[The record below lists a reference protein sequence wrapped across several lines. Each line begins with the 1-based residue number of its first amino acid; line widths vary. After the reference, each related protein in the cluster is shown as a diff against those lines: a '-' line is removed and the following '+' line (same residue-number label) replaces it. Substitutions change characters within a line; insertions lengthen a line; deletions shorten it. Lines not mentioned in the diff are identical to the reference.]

1 MSENSNQFLDALKQ
15 MQGVEVGDIVDVEVL
30 DVEDGQINVG
40 VVNAGVEGVIT
51 RREYTSDR
59 NADLRDLVKP
69 GDKFKALVLRRAGG
83 DKENGEFFFSVT
95 RLKER
100 EAYDK
105 LQKDFEEGNAIE
117 GTVTSS
123 VRGGLLVDVG
133 TRGFLPASLIS
144 NRYVSDLKPYIGK
157 TMKLKI
163 TEIDPNKNRLILSH
177 KDLIEE
183 EREEAFDKV
192 ASQLVVGDVIE
203 GKVSR
208 LTNFGGFIDVGG
220 VDGLVHISEISYKH
234 VDKPSDVLKAGQDVK
249 VKVIGID
256 DDRHRI
262 SLSIKQTEP
271 SPFEQATADLN
282 EGDVFEGEVKS
293 LTNFGAF
300 VEVADGIQGLVHVSE
315 ISNKH
320 VDKPSDVLKVGQ
332 DVKVKVLNIA
342 PSDRRISLSIKAA
355 DSNASSS
362 DNHSSRPRRSRNEN
376 SVNNKY
382 MGDNDNG
389 FALGDII
396 GDQLKDRKMYL
407 PISCSILKESLI
419 FFYYFVLFF

>member
-15 MQGVEVGDIVDVEVL
+15 MQGVEVGDIVNIEVL
-30 DVEDGQINVG
+30 DVEDGQIDVG
-40 VVNAGVEGVIT
+40 VENAGVEGVIT

-105 LQKDFEEGNAIE
+105 LQKDFEEGKAIE

-177 KDLIEE
+177 KDLVEE

-208 LTNFGGFIDVGG
+208 LTNFGAFIDVGG

-234 VDKPSDVLKAGQDVK
+234 VDKPSDALKAGQDVK

-256 DDRHRI
+256 NDRHRI

-271 SPFEQATADLN
+271 SPFEQATANLN

-332 DVKVKVLNIA
+332 TVKVKVLNID

-355 DSNASSS
+355 DSNTSSS
-362 DNHSSRPRRSRNEN
+362 DNNSSRPRRSRNEN
-376 SVNNKY
+376 SVNKKY
-382 MGDNDNG
+382 MSDNDNG

-396 GDQLKDRKMYL
+396 GDQLKDRK
-407 PISCSILKESLI
+407 
-419 FFYYFVLFF
+419 

>member
-15 MQGVEVGDIVDVEVL
+15 MQGVEVGDIVNVEVL
-30 DVEDGQINVG
+30 DVEDGQIDVG
-40 VVNAGVEGVIT
+40 VENAGVEGVIT

-105 LQKDFEEGNAIE
+105 LQKDFEEGKAIE

-177 KDLIEE
+177 KDLVEE

-208 LTNFGGFIDVGG
+208 LTNFGAFIDVGG

-234 VDKPSDVLKAGQDVK
+234 VDKPSDALKAGQDVK

-256 DDRHRI
+256 NDRHRI

-271 SPFEQATADLN
+271 SPFEQATANLN

-332 DVKVKVLNIA
+332 TVKVKVLNIDS
-342 PSDRRISLSIKAA
+342 SDRRISLSIKAA

-362 DNHSSRPRRSRNEN
+362 DNNSSRPRRSRNEN
-376 SVNNKY
+376 SVNKKY
-382 MGDNDNG
+382 MSDNDNG

-396 GDQLKDRKMYL
+396 GDQLKDRK
-407 PISCSILKESLI
+407 
-419 FFYYFVLFF
+419 